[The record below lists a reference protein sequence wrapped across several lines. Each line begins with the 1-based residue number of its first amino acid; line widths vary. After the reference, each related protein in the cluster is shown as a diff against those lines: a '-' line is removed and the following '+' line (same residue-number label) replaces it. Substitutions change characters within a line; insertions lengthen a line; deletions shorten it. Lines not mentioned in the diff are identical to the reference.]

1 MINRDQLIEIGK
13 IQKLH
18 GLNGEMTASI
28 TDSVFDD
35 VKNCPYFV
43 CEMDG
48 IFVPFFIKNYR
59 FRTDTT
65 ILLTF
70 DGIESQEA
78 ALEFCG
84 LTLYFDRKCFTKK
97 EAEQYDAEVEEEDSL
112 IGYTIIDRNYGV
124 LGKVIDIDD
133 QTANV
138 LFIVEYNDSELMVP
152 AAEDLVE
159 AIDDEE
165 KTIIMNLPQGL
176 INLDEAETE

>member
-1 MINRDQLIEIGK
+1 MINSDQLIEIGK